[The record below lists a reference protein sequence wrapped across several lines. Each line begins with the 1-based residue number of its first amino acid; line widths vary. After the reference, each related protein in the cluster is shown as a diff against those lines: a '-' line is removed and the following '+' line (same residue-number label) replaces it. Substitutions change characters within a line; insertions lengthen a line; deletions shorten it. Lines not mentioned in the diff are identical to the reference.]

1 MSSVEIEMDVDDCEG
16 VNHLEHVS
24 TKYTHVTYNKLSGI
38 KLLLIYPS
46 NYK

>member
-24 TKYTHVTYNKLSGI
+24 TKTYTHNI
-38 KLLLIYPS
+38 K
-46 NYK
+46 